1 MSPPSNQAQTPA
13 QRDAVRPLTTVAL
26 PNLEIT
32 LQAADILRNL
42 GVPPDTAPPPD
53 LVRQIGKL
61 LREAKGHLRPAG
73 AYSIYLPGAWTAR
86 SFEIGGCTIAGNV
99 RDVFKGADRI
109 AVFVA
114 TAGDEI
120 ERQVKMRRDAGD
132 ASAGRILD
140 AIGSWAAER
149 AAEALVTQ
157 MGAHLGP
164 GESFTARYSPGFC
177 GMELSEQRTL
187 FRLVPAGAVGI
198 TLLPSLFMQPLKSIS
213 GFIGLGPRSA
223 VGVHLSPCEL
233 CPLTGCHM
241 RR

>member
-1 MSPPSNQAQTPA
+1 MSPSSSQAQREP
-13 QRDAVRPLTTVAL
+13 VRPLTTVTL
-26 PNLEIT
+26 PDLEIA

-42 GVPPDTAPPPD
+42 GIPPDTAPPPD
-53 LVRQIGKL
+53 LVHRVGEL
-61 LREAKGHLRPAG
+61 LCEAKGHLRPAG
-73 AYSIYLPGAWTAR
+73 AYSIFLPGAWTAR

-99 RDVFKGADRI
+99 REVFKGAERI
-109 AVFVA
+109 AVFVV

-120 ERQVKMRRDAGD
+120 ERQAKMRRDAGD

-177 GMELSEQRTL
+177 GMDLSEQRTL
-187 FRLVPAGAVGI
+187 FRLVPAGAVGMS
-198 TLLPSLFMQPLKSIS
+198 LLPSLFMHPLKSIS